1 MNLQK
6 GNESWKIG
14 GVNSGSRDLDSIRM
28 GRQLI
33 RPAKMLP
40 WVQEPSN
47 VGFLELSD

>member
-6 GNESWKIG
+6 GDESWKIG

-33 RPAKMLP
+33 SMGPRSKQRGLLGA
-40 WVQEPSN
+40 
-47 VGFLELSD
+47 